1 MARMARMTPRRPGA
15 KLFAYAAYAASAACG
30 LGAIGCAGGSPL
42 LHPARVL
49 PTGEVRAATG
59 FSANV
64 AAGGLADDLRSAR
77 NEAVTNPN
85 VPGAPGTDPTYARG
99 ALVAAAVAPGIA
111 PFVAARVGVGDHFE
125 GGIGYTGRG
134 ARIDMR
140 HSWDSGPTSFSA
152 GLGATTL
159 FYGHSLG
166 GDLPNVDLGDLR
178 GYGLDVPLLVGWDS
192 VAGIYQAWAGVRGG
206 WDHAAIEIV
215 RSEPKDAGPGGPIS
229 LAATRFYGGGLVG
242 FAIGFRH
249 VHVALELDVAYMHV
263 DGAYNATQT
272 SVDGVAISPASA
284 IWWTF

>member
-1 MARMARMTPRRPGA
+1 MSGRAVGP
-15 KLFAYAAYAASAACG
+15 AALALLVLLSPLAG
-30 LGAIGCAGGSPL
+30 GCAGGSPL

-64 AAGGLADDLRSAR
+64 AAGGLSDGLRNAR
-77 NEAVTNPN
+77 NEAAANPN

-111 PFVAARVGVGDHFE
+111 PFVAARVGVGEHFE
-125 GGIGYTGRG
+125 GGIHYTGRG

-140 HSWDSGPTSFSA
+140 HAWDSGSMSLSA
-152 GLGATTL
+152 GLGVTTL
-159 FYGHSLG
+159 FYGHQVG
-166 GDLPNVDLGDLR
+166 GDLPNVDLGQLR

-192 VAGIYQAWAGVRGG
+192 AAGIYQAWAGVRGG
-206 WDHAAIEIV
+206 WDHVAIEIV
-215 RSEPKDAGPGGPIS
+215 RSEPKDFTGQNPPIS
-229 LAATRFYGGGLVG
+229 LSATRFYGGGLVG

-272 SVDGVAISPASA
+272 SIDGVAISPASA
-284 IWWTF
+284 VWWTF